1 LCRRRRIQRESGA
14 LRRLSNEVNM
24 LNKSFTAKLKK
35 SPKPGGWTY
44 VIWPESASFFGTRGL
59 VKVKATVDGHAF
71 QSSFM
76 ALGDGNHKLPVK
88 GEILRAIDKKPG
100 QKVRVTLLERISAVR
115 AGEKRE

>member
-1 LCRRRRIQRESGA
+1 MA
-14 LRRLSNEVNM
+14 AK
-24 LNKSFTAKLKK
+24 LNKSFKAKLLK

-44 VIWPESASFFGTRGL
+44 VIWPESAGFFGTRGL

-88 GEILRAIDKKPG
+88 AD
-100 QKVRVTLLERISAVR
+100 LLEAIGKAPGDTVKITLVERIAPAPR
-115 AGEKRE
+115 GKAGK